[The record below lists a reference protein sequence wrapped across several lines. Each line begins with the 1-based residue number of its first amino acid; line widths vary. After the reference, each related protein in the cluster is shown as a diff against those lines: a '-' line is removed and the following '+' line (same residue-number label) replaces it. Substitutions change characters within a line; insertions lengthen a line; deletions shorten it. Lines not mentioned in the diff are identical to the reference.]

1 MVVKELGHDG
11 KSDAWPSSVHNAR
24 DFFVLKA
31 NNVLPIDFQQIVIR
45 EEAVTSCRWI
55 FNETANT
62 AVLESKADMPKAIF
76 V

>member
-11 KSDAWPSSVHNAR
+11 KSDALPSSVHNTG

-31 NNVLPIDFQQIVIR
+31 NNVLPVDFQQIVIS
-45 EEAVTSCRWI
+45 EEAVASRRWI
-55 FNETANT
+55 FDETADA
-62 AVLESKADMPKAIF
+62 AVLESEADMPEAVF